1 MTVSASDFWKRAV
14 QSRAISADEA
24 ATLLASFERSA
35 DAVNAE
41 GAAVAKWLVKNH
53 LLSPYQ
59 AGKLLAGQVKTF
71 VYGDYK
77 LFDRITDGPLA
88 GLFRAVHTGTGQ
100 NVLLYFCEPNAPQDW
115 DAAQRHS
122 RTAFAA
128 KYPQAGRVFGMVEGG
143 SRRFLVSEDIKVGP
157 TPETSVFD
165 KSEHVAPKPKSDDVQ
180 TGRTAPADEFESI
193 FESPRALPQKK
204 SSGFLFLLSGI
215 GACIAL
221 LAVAGIVLFGR
232 GSNENASSTASPEVA
247 AVETEQPANSSE
259 TASLEKTSGEPRIA
273 ADDTLGSTELPA
285 NKIGET
291 QELTIADDGHSL
303 WSSPTDGPPIDLRY
317 LPSGGQMFLLVRPA
331 ALLASEEGERVWV
344 SLDPYTAA
352 ARDFISTTTGIES
365 FADIERLL
373 IGFFPIDGAKP
384 QMAFVVTLKEAKT
397 KDQLLQAWKMPTEAG
412 KRKKFYQGESW
423 SYYIPPETNGRQFAV
438 APDNLMAEMLE
449 MDGPPLL
456 RREMEKL
463 LRDTDDSRHL
473 TLLVA
478 PNFLFVDEES
488 VLSGPLAKV
497 KKPLLAYLGEGT
509 LAAEVSFHLADESLF
524 GELRV
529 YGPLDRTPVQ
539 LAETYRSRIGE
550 LPASI
555 EEYLAG
561 LQPHEYGRLVLTRY
575 PRMLGELANHTRVA
589 DGGKH
594 ALLRCYLPV
603 SAAHNLAL
611 ATELALTERPGVAS
625 ATVAKTAAAPGNA
638 AAAIRQT
645 ISLSFPRNTLEK
657 CMEMLADEIGVSV
670 HIEGKDLQLE
680 GITKNQSFGL
690 DERSKPADEILR
702 KVMLLANPD
711 GKLVY
716 VIRPLEPG
724 GKDVV
729 FVTTRAAAAKRGDK
743 LPAELEQPPGP

>member
-24 ATLLASFERSA
+24 TALRASFDRSA
-35 DAVNAE
+35 DAVNVE
-41 GAAVAKWLVKNH
+41 GAALAKWLVKNH

-77 LFDRITDGPLA
+77 LFDRITDGPLS

-100 NVLLYFCEPNAPQDW
+100 NVLLYFCEANGPQDW
-115 DAAQRHS
+115 EAAQRHS
-122 RTAFAA
+122 RAAFAA

-143 SRRFLVSEDIKVGP
+143 SRRFLVSEDIKV
-157 TPETSVFD
+157 TSAETNAFVEPENVSP
-165 KSEHVAPKPKSDDVQ
+165 APKSD
-180 TGRTAPADEFESI
+180 EFPTSKAAAVGDLESI

-215 GACIAL
+215 SACVAL
-221 LAVAGIVLFGR
+221 LAVAGVVLFGR
-232 GSNENASSTASPEVA
+232 GGEPKASSTVAPEVDA
-247 AVETEQPANSSE
+247 EQPASSAATASSE
-259 TASLEKTSGEPRIA
+259 ETSDEPGIA
-273 ADDTLGSTELPA
+273 ADGAPAATESDLS
-285 NKIGET
+285 KVRET
-291 QELTIADDGHSL
+291 AELEVADDGHSL

-317 LPSGGQMFLLVRPA
+317 LPNGGQMFLLVRPA
-331 ALLASEEGERVWV
+331 GLLASEEGERVWD

-352 ARDFISTTTGIES
+352 ARDFISSTTGIES

-397 KDQLLQAWKMPTEAG
+397 KNQLLQAWKMPTEAG

-438 APDNLMAEMLE
+438 APANLMAEMLE

-488 VLSGPLAKV
+488 VLSGPLAKL

-555 EEYLAG
+555 EEYMAG
-561 LQPHEYGRLVLTRY
+561 LQPQEYGRLVLTRY
-575 PRMLGELANHTRVA
+575 PRMLGELANHTRIA

-657 CMEMLADEIGVSV
+657 CMEMLADEIGVPV